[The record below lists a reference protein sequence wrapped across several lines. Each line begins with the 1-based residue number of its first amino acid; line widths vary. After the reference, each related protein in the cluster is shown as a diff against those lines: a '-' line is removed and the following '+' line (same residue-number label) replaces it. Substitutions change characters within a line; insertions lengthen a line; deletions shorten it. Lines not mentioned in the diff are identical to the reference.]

1 MIVMLAD
8 ASSGFKAE
16 NDALTKKGKEVPN
29 HQQLPTLDEI
39 IKLQQAP
46 RSNNNTAFTFVVEHL
61 AGAVIGQRKW
71 KITRCYAPL
80 SKHMSISDEA
90 FMLLLVLENQYELW
104 MESETT
110 RVGRGK
116 YTENAPNKKFCGWSN
131 KGMRRFNNLLA
142 EVRINQAKQYSK
154 EVENV
159 IFKTLAERYKTVI
172 GVRRKNSQKCRR
184 RLLDDMGEEDEDDLD
199 DSSSVIPED
208 ELSFLLSKM
217 AIRREV

>member
-1 MIVMLAD
+1 M
-8 ASSGFKAE
+8 
-16 NDALTKKGKEVPN
+16 
-29 HQQLPTLDEI
+29 
-39 IKLQQAP
+39 
-46 RSNNNTAFTFVVEHL
+46 
-61 AGAVIGQRKW
+61 
-71 KITRCYAPL
+71 C
-80 SKHMSISDEA
+80 
-90 FMLLLVLENQYELW
+90 
-104 MESETT
+104 
-110 RVGRGK
+110 
-116 YTENAPNKKFCGWSN
+116 
-131 KGMRRFNNLLA
+131 RFNNLLA

-199 DSSSVIPED
+199 DSSSIIPED

>member
-39 IKLQQAP
+39 IKLQQA
-46 RSNNNTAFTFVVEHL
+46 
-61 AGAVIGQRKW
+61 
-71 KITRCYAPL
+71 L
-80 SKHMSISDEA
+80 SVSDEA
-90 FMLLLVLENQYELW
+90 FMLLVLENQYELW

-184 RLLDDMGEEDEDDLD
+184 RL
-199 DSSSVIPED
+199 
-208 ELSFLLSKM
+208 
-217 AIRREV
+217 RRHG